1 MIRRNNPYRVFIL
14 QVRADKLLTSQLR
27 EIVGEIPR
35 PIVEMIEQGLR
46 DGNDGGELDGWG
58 KWQEWDEFENDMRMK
73 ELAEHLRGNFSSYMA
88 SPGKAQRENLL
99 ELATLILEGIE

>member
-46 DGNDGGELDGWG
+46 DGNVRESLQRIYGEGMGLVGRIRRA
-58 KWQEWDEFENDMRMK
+58 F
-73 ELAEHLRGNFSSYMA
+73 
-88 SPGKAQRENLL
+88 
-99 ELATLILEGIE
+99 